1 MTHTTHD
8 LAADF
13 PGQAARIHDLKAADA
28 HFARLVAD
36 YEAANRAVHR
46 AETRLDTVSEDHE
59 TALRR
64 QRAAL
69 KDAIARALRQG

>member
-8 LAADF
+8 LVADF
-13 PGQAARIHDLKAADA
+13 PGQAARIHQMKETDA
-28 HFARLVAD
+28 HFARLVAEYD
-36 YEAANRAVHR
+36 EVNRAVYR
-46 AETRLDTVSEDHE
+46 AETRLDPVSEDHE

-64 QRAAL
+64 RRATL